1 MTRGVERHLHH
12 LLLCDDFGND
22 FPLNYLRIETCELSE
37 YVCVPDQS
45 ISLLNVVVTD
55 LVQAALKWNGK

>member
-1 MTRGVERHLHH
+1 MTRGVERHLYH

-55 LVQAALKWNGK
+55 LV